1 MQVVD
6 HAFDSFALDVE
17 QGINQVN
24 ARLQEL
30 ATTSIIKLA
39 GDVLDGCQEFLAG
52 VFVAIGL

>member
-6 HAFDSFALDVE
+6 HAFDSFAHDVE
-17 QGINQVN
+17 QGLKQVN

-39 GDVLDGCQEFLAG
+39 GDVLDGCQKFLAG
-52 VFVAIGL
+52 VFVAIVL